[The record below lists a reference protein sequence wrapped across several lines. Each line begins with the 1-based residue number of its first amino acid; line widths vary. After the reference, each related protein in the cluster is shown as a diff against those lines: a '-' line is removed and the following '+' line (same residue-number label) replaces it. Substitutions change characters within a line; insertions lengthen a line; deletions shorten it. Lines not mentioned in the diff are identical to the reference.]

1 MYFRVPIPNP
11 KSDFRN
17 SYPFSTYSRFSAD
30 LLCNCSFF
38 RVSRTLTLVIFRSKE
53 YVLTPQPEGLLLV
66 YYGDDPGCS
75 AGNVRSTDFRICSF
89 FAFFAPFLDP
99 FLILRQFASQTLIV
113 WGGCRSRPALCCR
126 DLSHFD

>member
-1 MYFRVPIPNP
+1 MYFRVLIPNL

-75 AGNVRSTDFRICSF
+75 AGNV
-89 FAFFAPFLDP
+89 
-99 FLILRQFASQTLIV
+99 
-113 WGGCRSRPALCCR
+113 
-126 DLSHFD
+126 